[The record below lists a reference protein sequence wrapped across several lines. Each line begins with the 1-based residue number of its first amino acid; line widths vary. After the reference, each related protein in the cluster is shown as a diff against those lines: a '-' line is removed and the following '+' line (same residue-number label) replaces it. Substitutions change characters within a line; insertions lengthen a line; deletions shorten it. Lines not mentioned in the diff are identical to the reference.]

1 MKLVIAGKSGNSR
14 ARTIAAGGICTRTF
28 CLPTKVLATV
38 HHDSS
43 SDGLV
48 MRQSPSQRRLNPPP
62 TTTPSPRLTDTGR
75 DRTATPSRNGS
86 FGTRRGSIVEPLVEA
101 SLYQRSSDADPGHRE
116 RQRQRTEANT
126 DQFDCVS
133 EMTFDGCQ
141 SAATIFFHEKH
152 DWAEKI
158 TGWRLT
164 PTI

>member
-1 MKLVIAGKSGNSR
+1 MKPVIAGKSGNSR
-14 ARTIAAGGICTRTF
+14 AKTIPAGGICTRTF

-48 MRQSPSQRRLNPPP
+48 MRQSASRRRLNPHPS
-62 TTTPSPRLTDTGR
+62 TTPSQRPTDTGR
-75 DRTATPSRNGS
+75 ARTATPSRNGS
-86 FGTRRGSIVEPLVEA
+86 FATRRGSIVEPSVEA

-141 SAATIFFHEKH
+141 SAATIFFHESMIGPKKSLVG
-152 DWAEKI
+152 D
-158 TGWRLT
+158 
-164 PTI
+164 